1 MDSTGVHVDVV
12 TSQPIK
18 EKEPKKKFVSV
29 EGERDWSTG
38 PYACFPDFPSCCRGF
53 CCIPCM
59 MSEISQRLG
68 EWMCFPFFMPGGGN
82 VLRTRVRTMGGIKV
96 VILSQKYLTL
106 SQKYLILLEKYLIL
120 LQKYLMLSQKHLLVL
135 IFIS

>member
-18 EKEPKKKFVSV
+18 DKEPKKKFVSV

-82 VLRTRVRTMGGIKV
+82 VLRTRVRTMGGIKGTACDDCIMMCFCGACAV
-96 VILSQKYLTL
+96 WQMQRELDEMGIPKV
-106 SQKYLILLEKYLIL
+106 
-120 LQKYLMLSQKHLLVL
+120 
-135 IFIS
+135 